1 MFHMLRYSLAAIISL
16 CSGTP
21 DCLACLFSESQR
33 WIGGGE
39 GDDGVV
45 LRRAAVV
52 GVPRA
57 DRAGAADARG
67 AAQGAADRGTEF
79 PISGHGATCA

>member
-1 MFHMLRYSLAAIISL
+1 MFTCTGTLWLQSFPCVLAP
-16 CSGTP
+16 P
-21 DCLACLFSESQR
+21 DSLACLFSESRR

-67 AAQGAADRGTEF
+67 AAQGAADRGTVF
-79 PISGHGATCA
+79 SISGHGTTCA